1 MPTAPAAAP
10 PGTAATPAGSPP
22 TGFPSRPDPSDPATE
37 VWTLV
42 ERAQAGESE
51 AFGLIYDRYL
61 DTVFRFVYFRVG
73 NRQLAEDLT
82 SDTFLRALKRIG
94 SFTWQGRDLGAWL
107 VTIARNLV
115 ADHFKSGRY
124 RLEVT
129 TGDVL
134 DADREDRGPE
144 GSPEAAVVDHITNV
158 ALLTAVKQLNPEQ
171 QECIVLRFLQ
181 GFSVAETARAMGKN
195 EGAIKAL
202 QYRAVR
208 ALARLLTGAAS
219 SPDLARDDHFRD
231 FATGRPVTGARHGAF
246 LRVRPVVVP
255 ARPDP
260 WSDPEQRRRPRP
272 WYAVHAAAGR
282 WDDRGRP
289 AVTSEREV
297 PAVDSDLFS
306 RRRAERFAQLLDE
319 ANGGRRHHVRSRR
332 RRPARRARRGRPA
345 APSPTARPSRWTPSS
360 APACGPCCV
369 ATAEREGIGA
379 ADRGGRAAPAP
390 PRPPAGAGCCR
401 RSTARRARAR
411 GAILV
416 GVAAGAIAVSGI
428 SAASENAVPGDA
440 LYGMKRSTERAQL
453 ALASSD
459 LSRGQLFLDFART
472 RLDEAA
478 TLRGDRPASARCSTT
493 WTPTPARAYG
503 C

>member
-1 MPTAPAAAP
+1 VSHVYAGDPFSRDVLAPRLTLADGLTHLKLTVDEMISLAVRGDGGTKRTRNRPHVNESPDRRLPPTSNNKPVGGRVAVPGRPTMPAQPGPGQRTGEIPTAPVAADTETTVVVPAQSTTGP
-10 PGTAATPAGSPP
+10 PAESEPPKYPA
-22 TGFPSRPDPSDPATE
+22 RPDRGDPAAE
-37 VWTLV
+37 VWALV

-51 AFGLIYDRYL
+51 AFGLIYDRYV

-181 GFSVAETARAMGKN
+181 GFSVAETAQTMGKN

-208 ALARLLTGAAS
+208 ALARLL
-219 SPDLARDDHFRD
+219 
-231 FATGRPVTGARHGAF
+231 
-246 LRVRPVVVP
+246 
-255 ARPDP
+255 
-260 WSDPEQRRRPRP
+260 PEGFQ
-272 WYAVHAAAGR
+272 W
-282 WDDRGRP
+282 
-289 AVTSEREV
+289 
-297 PAVDSDLFS
+297 
-306 RRRAERFAQLLDE
+306 
-319 ANGGRRHHVRSRR
+319 
-332 RRPARRARRGRPA
+332 
-345 APSPTARPSRWTPSS
+345 
-360 APACGPCCV
+360 
-369 ATAEREGIGA
+369 
-379 ADRGGRAAPAP
+379 
-390 PRPPAGAGCCR
+390 
-401 RSTARRARAR
+401 
-411 GAILV
+411 
-416 GVAAGAIAVSGI
+416 
-428 SAASENAVPGDA
+428 
-440 LYGMKRSTERAQL
+440 
-453 ALASSD
+453 
-459 LSRGQLFLDFART
+459 
-472 RLDEAA
+472 
-478 TLRGDRPASARCSTT
+478 
-493 WTPTPARAYG
+493 
-503 C
+503 